1 MEEMDI
7 MKYDSLDLGKFEKNF
22 GGDTDKFQR
31 IKRTRPEKDE
41 EARAKGRKLNHRT
54 KKKKD
59 IEI

>member
-1 MEEMDI
+1 
-7 MKYDSLDLGKFEKNF
+7 MKYNSLDLGKFEKNF
-22 GGDTDKFQR
+22 GGEPENFER

>member
-1 MEEMDI
+1 
-7 MKYDSLDLGKFEKNF
+7 MKYNSLDLDRYEEEFGAEPENFE
-22 GGDTDKFQR
+22 R

-41 EARAKGRKLNHRT
+41 ELRTKGRKLNHRT

>member
-1 MEEMDI
+1 
-7 MKYDSLDLGKFEKNF
+7 MKYDSLDLGKYEKNF
-22 GGDTDKFQR
+22 GGDTEKFQR